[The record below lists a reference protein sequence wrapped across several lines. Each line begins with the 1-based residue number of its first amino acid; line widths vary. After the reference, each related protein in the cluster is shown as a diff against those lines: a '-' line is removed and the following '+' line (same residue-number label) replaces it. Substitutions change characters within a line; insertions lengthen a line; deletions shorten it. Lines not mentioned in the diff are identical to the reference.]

1 MIHLINPGR
10 KYSPGVSSLGEEQV
24 RVGEAEPL
32 GKGGWGTGAQQ
43 VLVRG
48 YLLPQAARTLFEF
61 QLVFGSIMPHSDI
74 TVVIF
79 LSSPLGYK
87 IFKGKELP
95 FHISHFPS
103 ECRPCV

>member
-24 RVGEAEPL
+24 RVREAEPL

-48 YLLPQAARTLFEF
+48 YLLPQAARTLRFSWYLG
-61 QLVFGSIMPHSDI
+61 QLCLVLTLLFSYFCHPH
-74 TVVIF
+74 
-79 LSSPLGYK
+79 
-87 IFKGKELP
+87 
-95 FHISHFPS
+95 
-103 ECRPCV
+103 